1 MSTDPN
7 TLAEGTPDV
16 PRTPIDLRYA
26 GPSQVTEQSGAESVA
41 LVANELRDPVRAAG
55 AVRDPVRLR
64 EALSALYAVV
74 DSDFRYVPK
83 DRSAYLT
90 WKQARKRQPGQ
101 SAWEARRNYF
111 AWLQR
116 NDPTAFLLLDP
127 IVNVAPDVLSFEV
140 FSRDEATWARVAVD
154 WSQIEREGELTHG
167 TTNIDFSEA
176 LYGGLQQLRSY
187 RPTRLSIGGAAPAG
201 AAVALETAG
210 QPEVL
215 EKKIPVPDSWIRG
228 FLQVQ
233 SAATLPRTVLSLA
246 PVDLYNALRILR
258 MKADEKRKGRGLRV
272 EIVPGERPRIVVE
285 PWETV
290 LQTGGEAYTGRS
302 ASVIRVWGRRRLM
315 LVRRFLPFA
324 DTVEV
329 HLLGSGLPSFWV
341 LRGKGMTVTLGLT
354 GFTSAS
360 WSQAISFD
368 LLLPRRGVT
377 GPEVDAVVSRLRE
390 VHVATAEELASGL
403 KMEGRAV
410 LAALQHGCQQGLVLY
425 DLAAGRY
432 RYRPLLGG
440 ALTDPKFEHR
450 GDSER
455 VAADLLAKAGAVR
468 VESENR
474 IPGAGLELVGRVDV
488 EADRR
493 DYRPKV
499 LIDEDARVN
508 KAECTCAFFR
518 KHGLKEGP
526 CPHLIALVALH
537 AAEERQRR
545 ANRDAGG
552 RRTITVETRTFVRR
566 HARGEEMTQVSLNR
580 KQLLVQWGERG
591 APPRSQRLLFDTEDA
606 ARDAYFARTARVEAM
621 GFLDASGS

>member
-1 MSTDPN
+1 MSTDPQ
-7 TLAEGTPDV
+7 TLPDGTTDV
-16 PRTPIDLRYA
+16 PRTPIELRYE
-26 GPSQVTEQSGAESVA
+26 GPSQVLEQAGAENVS
-41 LVANELRDPVRAAG
+41 LVSNTLRDPVRAAG
-55 AVRDPVRLR
+55 RVRDPVRLR

-101 SAWEARRNYF
+101 TAWEARRNYF

-127 IVNVAPDVLSFEV
+127 IVNVAPDELSFEV

-154 WSQIEREGELTHG
+154 WSQLDVEGERLFG
-167 TTNIDFSEA
+167 TTNIDFSDA
-176 LYGGLQQLRSY
+176 LYAGLQQLRSY
-187 RPTRLSIGGAAPAG
+187 RETRLSIGEAAPTG
-201 AAVALETAG
+201 ATVALETAG
-210 QPEVL
+210 EAAVL
-215 EKKIPVPDSWIRG
+215 EKKIPLPDSWIRG

-233 SAATLPRTVLSLA
+233 SAATLPRTVLKLA
-246 PVDLYNALRILR
+246 PVDLYNALRVLR

-272 EIVPGERPRIVVE
+272 EIVPGERPRIIVE

-290 LQTGGEAYTGRS
+290 LTTGGEVYTGRA

-315 LVRRFLPFA
+315 LVRRFLPFC
-324 DTVEV
+324 DSVEV

-341 LRGKGMTVTLGLT
+341 LRGKGLTVTLGLT

-377 GPEVDAVVSRLRE
+377 GPEVDRVITHLRS
-390 VHVATAEELASGL
+390 VHVASAEDIAASV
-403 KMEGRAV
+403 KMEGRTV
-410 LAALQHGCQQGLVLY
+410 LAALQHSCQQGLVLY
-425 DLAAGRY
+425 DLASSRY
-432 RYRPLLGG
+432 RYRPLLGA
-440 ALTDPKFEHR
+440 ALTDTKFEFR
-450 GDSER
+450 NNAER
-455 VAADLLAKAGAVR
+455 TAHDLLAKAGAVR

-474 IPGAGLELVGRVDV
+474 IPGSGLELVGRVDV

-493 DYRPKV
+493 DYRPRIV
-499 LIDEDARVN
+499 IDEDARVN

-518 KHGLKEGP
+518 KHALKEGP
-526 CPHLIALVALH
+526 CPHLVALVALH
-537 AAEERQRR
+537 AAEEKQRR
-545 ANRDAGG
+545 ESRDAGG
-552 RRTITVETRTFVRR
+552 RRAITVETRTYVRR
-566 HARGEEMTQVSLNR
+566 HAGGEELTQVSLNR
-580 KQLLVQWGERG
+580 RQLLVQWGERG
-591 APPRSQRLLFDTEDA
+591 GAPRTQRLLFDTEDA